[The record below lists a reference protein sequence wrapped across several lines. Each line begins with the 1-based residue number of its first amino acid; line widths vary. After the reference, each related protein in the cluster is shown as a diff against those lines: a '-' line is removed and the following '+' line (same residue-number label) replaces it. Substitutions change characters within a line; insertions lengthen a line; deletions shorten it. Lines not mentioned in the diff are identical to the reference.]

1 MTTALPEPN
10 FIDRDGATILREVIE
25 RFEALVE
32 RPLEPSQVERL
43 LLDMLAYRE
52 TLVRVAVQ
60 EAAKQNLVAYAL
72 YPMIDFLGQLIG
84 AGRLEAQP
92 ARTTMVMSLP
102 APLGV
107 PSPIPAGT
115 RWRSKDSKVEFE
127 TEIDVTIATGETDA
141 DPVTAVCRTP
151 GPVGNNYVPGQVSEL
166 VSTLPFLLT
175 GENSTTTLGG
185 SSDEDTERLR
195 GRIPLELQGS
205 SVAGPE
211 AAYQRLARGAH
222 PDILSVAATSPEP
235 GLVRLTV
242 LGKVDPEPPELLEL
256 VELACT
262 PKTVR
267 PMCDTVEVVETE
279 RVDYTLTAELTLYK
293 GVDPTVAEAAAEL
306 ALSTYTTSLAQA
318 HGRSP
323 VRSKVLKAL
332 EVAGV
337 YSVNLL
343 TVSLPVVSTEQVA
356 RCTSATVTSVGFT
369 DEAPP

>member
-1 MTTALPEPN
+1 MTSLPEPH
-10 FIDRDGATILREVIE
+10 FIDRDGPTILREVIE
-25 RFEALVE
+25 RFEGLTG

-52 TLVRVAVQ
+52 TLLRIAVQ

-84 AGRLEAQP
+84 ARRLEAQP
-92 ARTTMVMSLP
+92 ARTTMLMSLP

-107 PSPIPAGT
+107 PSPVPAGT

-127 TEIDVTIATGETDA
+127 TEIDVTIAAGETEA
-141 DPVTAVCRTP
+141 DPVTAVCRAV
-151 GPVGNNYVPGQVSEL
+151 GAIGNNYVPGQISEL
-166 VSTLPFLLT
+166 VSALPFPLT
-175 GENSTTTLGG
+175 GENTTTTLGG
-185 SSDEDTERLR
+185 TSDEDTERYR

-211 AAYQRLARGAH
+211 AAYQRLARRAH

-235 GLVRLTV
+235 GLARVTV

-267 PMCDTVEVVETE
+267 PMCDTVEVVGTA
-279 RVDYTLTAELTLYK
+279 RVGYTLEAELTLYR
-293 GVDPTVAEAAAEL
+293 GVDATVAEAAAQAAL
-306 ALSTYTTSLAQA
+306 ATYTTSLAQA

-332 EVAGV
+332 EVPGV
-337 YSVNLL
+337 YSVNLV
-343 TVSLPVVSTEQVA
+343 TGGLPVVGAEQVA
-356 RCTSATVTSVGFT
+356 RCTSALVTAVGFT
-369 DEAPP
+369 DEVPL